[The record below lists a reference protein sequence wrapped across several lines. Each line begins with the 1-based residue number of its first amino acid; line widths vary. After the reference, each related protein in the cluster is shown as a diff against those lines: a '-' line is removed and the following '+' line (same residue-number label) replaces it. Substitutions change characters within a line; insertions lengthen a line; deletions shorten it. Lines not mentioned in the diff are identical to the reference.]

1 MKKALVA
8 VLLVGICLSAFSGP
22 AFVRSDNLAPGAPNA
37 ARPAPLGIDLTALQ
51 PGPVFEG
58 IGALS
63 AGASS
68 RLLFDYPESAVV
80 QILDLL
86 FKPRFGAS
94 LHHLKVEIGGDVN
107 STDGTEPSFAHT
119 REEFD
124 FPKPSYFGRGYEFR
138 LMKEAKNR
146 NPRILLDAL
155 EWGAPGWIGNGE
167 FFSRDNAEY
176 IARFLE
182 IAKQAHG
189 LDVDYVGVWN
199 ERPWAL
205 ERPRNNGWIKL
216 LKSELLRRGLKAKL
230 VASDEVAAWSV
241 AEDMLKDPAL
251 LAAVDI
257 LGNHYQSGNPK
268 TFDAELL
275 AKTGKPVWSSEDGPW
290 RGDWEGARKLAQRF
304 NRNFIDYGMTK
315 TIFWSLVTSYADILP
330 IPGSGIMRA
339 NTPWSGHFEV
349 QPALWAVAHFTQFA
363 EPGWAYVKQACGLLP
378 EQGGSYTT
386 MLSPDGKN
394 ISLFFETGEAKSEL
408 DVALAIAP
416 RFAERDF
423 HIWQSTPARQ
433 FVRVKMAKPKNGV
446 LVLTLPKDSI
456 VTVSTTTGQR
466 KGDEGSERLAP
477 GPFPVP
483 YEDDFEAYG
492 SDVLPHYTQDQA
504 GVFEVQSK
512 GAGMALKQVVPSMG
526 IEWHFHL
533 NSEPVTLLGD
543 REMADYD
550 MTIDV
555 LLDAPKQSASVFGRV
570 NKVIQHQVQPPM
582 GYWLRVDGEGRW
594 TMGKAMDLLLLDRID
609 IDRVWPA
616 LRFSFS
622 DHPKNVRIFDY
633 EEIMALDKA
642 LLDALPGLAAFLA
655 KDPDPKTLKLGVHFD
670 GSFYLFRDYV
680 LGSGLTTFKL
690 GEWNTLRIRCRG
702 DRMTGFV
709 NGMSVGSF
717 SDATYSRGLAGF
729 GCGWHTAWFDNLAIT
744 RQ

>member
-1 MKKALVA
+1 MKRTLIAALLAAAGLAVSSGVA
-8 VLLVGICLSAFSGP
+8 AISAGGLVLGVSA
-22 AFVRSDNLAPGAPNA
+22 A
-37 ARPAPLGIDLTALQ
+37 AKPAPLRIDLTALQ
-51 PGPVFEG
+51 PGPLFEG

-68 RLLFDYPESAVV
+68 RLLFDYPESAAV

-107 STDGTEPSFAHT
+107 STDGTESSFAHT

-124 FPKPSYFGRGYEFR
+124 FPKPAFLDRGYEFR
-138 LMKEAKNR
+138 LMKEAKRR
-146 NPRILLDAL
+146 NPAILLDAL

-182 IAKQAHG
+182 IAKKTHG
-189 LDVDYVGVWN
+189 LDIDFVGVWN

-216 LKSELLRRGLKAKL
+216 LKSELLRRGLKTRL

-251 LAAVDI
+251 LAAVDV

-268 TFDAELL
+268 AFDAELL

-304 NRNFIDYGMTK
+304 NRNFVDFGMTK
-315 TIFWSLVTSYADILP
+315 TIFWSLVTAYSDILP

-339 NTPWSGHFEV
+339 NTPWSGRFEV

-363 EPGWAYVKQACGLLP
+363 DPGWAYAKAGCGLLSG
-378 EQGGSYTT
+378 QGGSYTT
-386 MLSPDGKN
+386 MLSPDGKDVS
-394 ISLFFETGEAKSEL
+394 IFIETGEAKADLE
-408 DVALAIAP
+408 VALAIDP

-423 HIWQSTPARQ
+423 HVWQSTPARQ
-433 FVRVKMAKPKNGV
+433 FVRVKTAKPKNGV
-446 LVLTLPKDSI
+446 LALAIAKDSI

-466 KGDEGSERLAP
+466 KGDEGIEMLAP

-492 SDVLPHYTQDQA
+492 ADVLPHYTQDQA
-504 GVFEVQSK
+504 GVFEVQAK
-512 GAGMALKQVVPSMG
+512 GGGMALKQAVPSTG

-543 REMADYD
+543 MEMADYD

-555 LLDAPKQSASVFGRV
+555 LLDAPKQSASVYGRV
-570 NKVIQHQVQPPM
+570 TKVIQHQVQPPM

-594 TMGKAMDLLLLDRID
+594 TMGKNMDLLLLDRID
-609 IDRVWPA
+609 IDKAWPA
-616 LRFSFS
+616 LRYSFS
-622 DHPKNVRIFDY
+622 DHTKNVRIFNYD
-633 EEIMALDKA
+633 EIQALDRT
-642 LLDALPGLAAFLA
+642 LLASLPGVAAFLA
-655 KDPDPKTLKLGVHFD
+655 KDSDPKTLKLGVHYD
-670 GSFYLFRDYV
+670 GSFYLYRDYV

-709 NGMSVGSF
+709 NGMSIGSF
-717 SDATYSRGLAGF
+717 SDATYARGLAGF
-729 GCGWHTAWFDNLAIT
+729 GCGRHTAWFDNLAIT
-744 RQ
+744 R